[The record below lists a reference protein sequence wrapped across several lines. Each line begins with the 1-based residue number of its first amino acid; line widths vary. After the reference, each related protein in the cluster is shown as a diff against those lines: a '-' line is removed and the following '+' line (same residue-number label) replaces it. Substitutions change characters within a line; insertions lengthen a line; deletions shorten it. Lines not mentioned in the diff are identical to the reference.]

1 MHKKYAKI
9 CFWSVLCCFMLVFLN
24 PGCGIPSRKPL
35 TQELTNEI
43 AGLVNNF
50 FVLLEHPYDENK
62 TRESLMALIA
72 DEELRNAIEKSLA
85 KKPRLT
91 LDYEPEELNIEIDP
105 GFVTRNQ
112 LTASVSGELPQI
124 GLSFENHV
132 FHFIN
137 RNNQWLINSF

>member
-1 MHKKYAKI
+1 MNKNYAKL
-9 CFWSVLCCFMLVFLN
+9 CFLSVLCCFIIVFLN

-35 TQELTNEI
+35 TQEVSKEI
-43 AGLVNNF
+43 TSLVNNF
-50 FVLLEHPYDENK
+50 FVLLEQPYDENN
-62 TRESLMALIA
+62 TREALMALIA

-91 LDYEPEELNIEIDP
+91 LDYEPEELKIEIDP
-105 GFVTRNQ
+105 GFVTKNQ

-124 GLSFENHV
+124 GLSFENHI